1 MHSSAFEHHGPIM
14 PMLVTYDHL
23 TPLERELL
31 TMAQGPVQELD
42 GVLRQDFVLP
52 PECLCFAGHFPQRP
66 LLPAFVQIMLGRLV
80 VAQGGAAAAFKAV
93 ERAKF
98 TAPAGPGPL
107 TVTCSPGKQGL
118 RVSLETPQ
126 GLTSTFFLVPGA
138 TGQDPP

>member
-1 MHSSAFEHHGPIM
+1 MQSLPSQNQCPTM
-14 PMLVTYDHL
+14 PMHPLSDHL
-23 TPLERELL
+23 APLERELL
-31 TMAQGPVQELD
+31 AAAQGPVQERD
-42 GVLRQDFVLP
+42 GVLRQDFTLA

-80 VAQGGAAAAFKAV
+80 ALQGGVATEFQAV

-126 GLTSTFFLVPGA
+126 GLISEFILVPS
-138 TGQDPP
+138 GQDTP

>member
-1 MHSSAFEHHGPIM
+1 MQSLPSRHHCPTM
-14 PMLVTYDHL
+14 PMHPLPDHL
-23 TPLERELL
+23 TLLERELL
-31 TMAQGPVQELD
+31 AAAQGPVRERD

-80 VAQGGAAAAFKAV
+80 AILGGVATEFQAV

-98 TAPAGPGPL
+98 TSPAGPGPI

-118 RVSLETPQ
+118 RVSLEAPQ
-126 GLTSTFFLVPGA
+126 GLVSAFILVPGE
-138 TGQDPP
+138 QDEP